1 MYDTIPPVSR
11 GELCELSGSR
21 RSYITKYRKSI
32 KSSKNSVLSQI
43 VSKKEENDMEDQQ
56 YISVKEFAQRAGIS
70 QQSVYQRLNKKNN
83 KLCKYMKVVNGK
95 KIIDIQALQDLYS
108 IGLNNE
114 IEQPDNDKELKQVV
128 KQVEQD
134 RTQELIDE
142 LRLKLRE
149 KDDLIQWLR
158 EEHEA
163 DRKKIDELDRRLS
176 ILLDQE
182 QKLRAMALTDQKQE
196 TAEDQNTV
204 EPMQSEDKEQEY
216 NLFEPEQTSIWERI
230 RQFFK

>member
-1 MYDTIPPVSR
+1 M
-11 GELCELSGSR
+11 
-21 RSYITKYRKSI
+21 
-32 KSSKNSVLSQI
+32 SKN
-43 VSKKEENDMEDQQ
+43 EGNDMDDQQ
-56 YISVKEFAQRAGIS
+56 YITVKEFAQRAGIS

-114 IEQPDNDKELKQVV
+114 IEQSDNDKELKQVV

-163 DRKKIDELDRRLS
+163 DRKKIDELDKRLS
-176 ILLDQE
+176 TLLDQE
-182 QKLRAMALTDQKQE
+182 QKLRAMALTDQKSE
-196 TAEDQNTV
+196 PAGDQNTV
-204 EPMQSEDKEQEY
+204 KPMQSEEKEKEQEY
-216 NLFEPEQTSIWERI
+216 NLFEPEHPSIWERI
-230 RQFFK
+230 RQFFKGV

>member
-1 MYDTIPPVSR
+1 MA
-11 GELCELSGSR
+11 
-21 RSYITKYRKSI
+21 
-32 KSSKNSVLSQI
+32 
-43 VSKKEENDMEDQQ
+43 DQQ

-95 KIIDIQALQDLYS
+95 KIIDIQALRDLYS

-176 ILLDQE
+176 TLLDQE
-182 QKLRAMALTDQKQE
+182 QKLRAMALTDQKSE
-196 TAEDQNTV
+196 PAGDQNTV
-204 EPMQSEDKEQEY
+204 KPMQSEEKEKEQEY
-216 NLFEPEQTSIWERI
+216 NLFEPEQPSIWERI
-230 RQFFK
+230 RQFFKGV